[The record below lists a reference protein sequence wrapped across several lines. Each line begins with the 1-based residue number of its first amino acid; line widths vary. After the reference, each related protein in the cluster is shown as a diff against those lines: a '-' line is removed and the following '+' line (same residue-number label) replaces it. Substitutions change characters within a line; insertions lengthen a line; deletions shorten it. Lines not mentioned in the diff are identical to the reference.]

1 MSTGTLIRH
10 SRAASNKTPRGI
22 KLSSSSA
29 RDVKPWTCA
38 EQHPEIASEV
48 TRNISPPRSSRAC
61 PMSVDRGR
69 SEDSYDGG
77 LKTAINERFF
87 NEALDQLVVFNN
99 EDNN

>member
-1 MSTGTLIRH
+1 MAIVNR
-10 SRAASNKTPRGI
+10 
-22 KLSSSSA
+22 
-29 RDVKPWTCA
+29 
-38 EQHPEIASEV
+38 PETAGRWCLRRPAYEV
-48 TRNISPPRSSRAC
+48 PFFLLAV
-61 PMSVDRGR
+61 MSVDRGR